1 MWLLFLSPK
10 GKKANHNF
18 HRHITARLMN
28 TSLRKLIIF
37 FTLILICQLNFQRER
52 SVWQNWNH
60 QYTHSRQA
68 QKQEQRGQRVCCW
81 VQDRCSWSKKH
92 FSGVHCP
99 SRLRWLAA
107 AGKWTCFHHCLCVQF
122 LRGEKT
128 ERKSKCI
135 AFKLFCCFRLCSP
148 LENQI
153 TKTATNIGSSK
164 DCHQV
169 PLIPS
174 NFVQSQASPSPF
186 CRLVVSGY
194 FKSQH
199 HEENSWLV
207 NALTNWLLIAALS
220 DFLGITTLIFI
231 LFINFY

>member
-1 MWLLFLSPK
+1 MPIEFPEGKIRLTKLKSPIYTLPSGPEARATGAKSLLLSARPLQLEQETLLWCPLPITVEMT
-10 GKKANHNF
+10 GGCWEMNMFSPLPLCTIPEGGENREKK
-18 HRHITARLMN
+18 
-28 TSLRKLIIF
+28 
-37 FTLILICQLNFQRER
+37 
-52 SVWQNWNH
+52 
-60 QYTHSRQA
+60 
-68 QKQEQRGQRVCCW
+68 QK
-81 VQDRCSWSKKH
+81 
-92 FSGVHCP
+92 
-99 SRLRWLAA
+99 
-107 AGKWTCFHHCLCVQF
+107 
-122 LRGEKT
+122 
-128 ERKSKCI
+128 